1 MDKRALRSRK
11 LLQEALLVL
20 LEKKDYA
27 KTSVAD
33 ICETAG
39 VARPTFYLH
48 YKTKDDLILGYLDD
62 MFEQFYDELPADM
75 LVVSNIGIE
84 LAELLFSQWEN
95 HRPFVQAVV
104 KAGLDNLIMKR
115 FQQYCTQLFGRF
127 LRTNDF
133 KVTSPEL
140 LKYVIDYLAGASMMI
155 IMRWLKEGMRQS
167 VSSIALLYT
176 EMARPSILSLIANTE
191 LLSNFDASVTT
202 DI

>member
-20 LEKKDYA
+20 LEKKDYT
-27 KTSVAD
+27 KPSVAD

-75 LVVSNIGIE
+75 LFVSNIGIE

-133 KVTSPEL
+133 KVTNPEL

-191 LLSNFDASVTT
+191 LLSSFDTSVTT
-202 DI
+202 DM

>member
-11 LLQEALLVL
+11 LLQDALLTL
-20 LEKKDYA
+20 LEKQEYN

-62 MFEQFYDELPADM
+62 MFDQFYDELPAEM
-75 LVVSNIGIE
+75 LILCNIGVD
-84 LAELLFSQWEN
+84 LARLLFSQWEG
-95 HRPFVQAVV
+95 HRLFVQAVV

-115 FQQYCTQLFGRF
+115 FQQYCTQIFGRF

-133 KVTSPEL
+133 KITSPEL

-155 IMRWLKEGMRQS
+155 IMRWLRDDMRQP
-167 VSSIALLYT
+167 VDSIALLYT
-176 EMARPSILSLIANTE
+176 ELARPSILNLISNTE
-191 LLSNFDASVTT
+191 LISNFDNPEKK
-202 DI
+202 